1 MATSVVHVSFSQSG
15 GAGEVAKR
23 LTEARTAGG
32 APTAHLFTVE
42 KNLWTDP
49 CSAPRHTIAAAL
61 DNFVVRRANF
71 GAPISLLRDSLESST
86 LLALEEADVL
96 HLHSI
101 NGQLL
106 LNRLAER
113 WPSKRIVWTLHD
125 MNPMT
130 GTCHYSLECEGYIT
144 GCEKCPAVRAPFRQR
159 VSVSLEKK
167 RSALLQ
173 LKNLELVAPSRW
185 LANAARGSMALA
197 GFPVHVIPNPV
208 DPHFFAPSATSTP
221 ESDYTFVIVAQNLSD
236 PVKNVATA
244 VETFRQVRNL
254 HPGVTL
260 ALVGNGGNA
269 FASDGVV
276 PLGVLTSKQIAT
288 LLQQTGTLIVPS
300 RAENSP
306 LIIAEAA
313 ARGVSSLVHHVG
325 GMPDM
330 IQDLQSGSSFRN
342 QRELY
347 ESMRS
352 LATENRAQRDT
363 KRKGLSARALHL
375 YSPASVSAQYDKL
388 YSL

>member
-1 MATSVVHVSFSQSG
+1 MLSVVHVSFSQSG
-15 GAGEVAKR
+15 GAGKVAR
-23 LTEARTAGG
+23 MLTEARTAGG
-32 APTAHLFTVE
+32 APTSHLFTID
-42 KNLWTDP
+42 KNLWTEP
-49 CSAPRHTIAAAL
+49 WSAPRHAIAAAL
-61 DNFVVRRANF
+61 DNFVVRSSDF
-71 GAPISLLRDSLESST
+71 GAPISLFRDSLESST
-86 LLALEEADVL
+86 LVALEEADVI

-101 NGQLL
+101 NGQLSL
-106 LNRLAER
+106 SRLAER
-113 WPSKRIVWTLHD
+113 WPDKKIVWTLHD

-130 GTCHYSLECEGYIT
+130 GTCHYSLECKGYIT
-144 GCEKCPAVRAPFRQR
+144 GCDKCPAVRGPFRQR
-159 VSVSLEKK
+159 VSVSLDTK

-173 LKNLELVAPSRW
+173 LKKLELVAPSRW
-185 LANAARGSMALA
+185 LANVARESMALSE
-197 GFPVHVIPNPV
+197 FPVHVIPNPV
-208 DPHFFAPSATSTP
+208 DPLFFAPTATSP
-221 ESDYTFVIVAQNLSD
+221 PGSDYTFAIIAQNLSD

-260 ALVGNGGNA
+260 ALVGNGGDA

-276 PLGVLTSKQIAT
+276 PLGVLASEQIAT
-288 LLQQTGTLIVPS
+288 LLEQTGTLIVPS

-347 ESMRS
+347 ESMCS
-352 LATENRAQRDT
+352 LATENRTQRDGE
-363 KRKGLSARALHL
+363 RKGLSARALHL
-375 YSPASVSAQYDKL
+375 CSPASVSAQYDRL